1 MSFSEVKNLPVA
13 YRKWFI
19 NRVVQDIE
27 KRNEVMRTG
36 DQKQDAGHENMSKL
50 RQYEDMLS
58 KNS

>member
-19 NRVVQDIE
+19 DRIVQE
-27 KRNEVMRTG
+27 FNQKNEAMSG
-36 DQKQDAGHENMSKL
+36 NSNKDAGHENMSKL
-50 RQYEDMLS
+50 REYEDMLS